1 VGFVIGLV
9 LAHHQ
14 QLNLIQIQQFGTKN
28 IYIHL
33 AASQNGGHAVTQT
46 MKKNRR
52 PTTS

>member
-33 AASQNGGHAVTQT
+33 AASQNGGACCNPDDEE
-46 MKKNRR
+46 K
-52 PTTS
+52 